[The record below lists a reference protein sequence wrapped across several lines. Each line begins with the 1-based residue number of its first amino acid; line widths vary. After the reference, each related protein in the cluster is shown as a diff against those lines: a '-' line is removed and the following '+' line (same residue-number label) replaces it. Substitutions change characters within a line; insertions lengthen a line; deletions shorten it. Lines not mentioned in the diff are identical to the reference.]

1 MCIFYEN
8 SLFFLIGCF
17 LCTLERSNTKIE
29 TDFAKK
35 ERERERKKERKK
47 EIIAIRRHTHK
58 RLTRVPKGGKGK
70 KGSKA
75 QASDG
80 RRARFLFAV
89 VRRVFETE

>member
-8 SLFFLIGCF
+8 SFFFLWVVF
-17 LCTLERSNTKIE
+17 SASREIE
-29 TDFAKK
+29 TDFDEKGK
-35 ERERERKKERKK
+35 SRERKKERKK

>member
-8 SLFFLIGCF
+8 SFFFIDCF
-17 LCTLERSNTKIE
+17 LCTFLERSKLILT
-29 TDFAKK
+29 KK
-35 ERERERKKERKK
+35 ERAEKERKK

>member
-1 MCIFYEN
+1 MYV
-8 SLFFLIGCF
+8 
-17 LCTLERSNTKIE
+17 CTLERSNTKIE

-35 ERERERKKERKK
+35 ERERKKERKK
-47 EIIAIRRHTHK
+47 EIIVIRRHTHK
-58 RLTRVPKGGKGK
+58 RLTRVPKGRKGK

>member
-8 SLFFLIGCF
+8 SFFFLWVVF
-17 LCTLERSNTKIE
+17 SASREIE
-29 TDFAKK
+29 TDFDEKGK
-35 ERERERKKERKK
+35 SRERN
-47 EIIAIRRHTHK
+47 AIRRHTHK